1 MAITFV
7 VPPMVYAVTA
17 DEYRREGIKYVIEGN
32 IEEAIGAFKRALEVD
47 GTYKRARQV
56 KNSIEI
62 LQKVLKGQIKKEAA
76 IHLFKAVDYLD
87 YEQGMVDEA
96 ITHCKKAIEL
106 DRNFAN
112 AHLALGAIY
121 FSKGMVDEAIAHCKK
136 AIELDRNY
144 ADPHSFLGL
153 VYSSSGLADEGIVE
167 FRKAIELDPEWV
179 DAYCVLGIAYMG
191 KGMFDE
197 AIAQFKRAVNINP
210 NWAEAHNGLGAAY
223 SEKGMIDEGIAEFR
237 KALEINPHLVDAQ
250 GNLGES
256 FLKKGM
262 LNESIADL
270 NKSLGIDPN
279 YAPAHANLARAYFQN
294 GNYELSMKHYDKA
307 VELGEGLPAELLQRI
322 KSHVA
327 YVYDPTGK
335 PDPFK
340 PFISPATIREELAR
354 IGRLTPL
361 QRLEISQLTLVGI
374 VWTDRTAKA
383 VIQDASGKGYIVAK
397 GTLVGRKGGYVKKVL
412 KNKVVIEEES
422 KDFMGRVKLREV
434 EIVLHRPEER
444 RGS

>member
-1 MAITFV
+1 MRDLKVIAYVLIITFI
-7 VPPMVYAVTA
+7 VPIMAYALTA
-17 DEYRREGIKYVIEGN
+17 DDYRRGGVKYVIGGN
-32 IEEAIGAFKRALEVD
+32 IEEAISAFRSALEVD
-47 GTYKRARQV
+47 GTYRRARQV

-76 IHLFKAVDYLD
+76 IHLFKAVNYADYQ
-87 YEQGMVDEA
+87 E
-96 ITHCKKAIEL
+96 
-106 DRNFAN
+106 
-112 AHLALGAIY
+112 
-121 FSKGMVDEAIAHCKK
+121 GMVDEAIAHCKK
-136 AIELDRNY
+136 AIELDPNY

-153 VYSSSGLADEGIVE
+153 VYSSSGLADGGIVE
-167 FRKAIELDPEWV
+167 FRKAIELDPGWV
-179 DAYCVLGIAYMG
+179 DTYCVLGIAYMG

-197 AIAQFKRAVNINP
+197 AIAQFKRAVNINH

-237 KALEINPHLVDAQ
+237 KALKINPHLVDAQ

-262 LNESIADL
+262 LNESIAEL
-270 NKSLGIDPN
+270 HKALKIDPN

-294 GNYELSMKHYDKA
+294 GNYKLAMKHYDKA
-307 VELGEGLPAELLQRI
+307 AGLGESLPSELLQSI
-322 KSHVA
+322 KSNLA

-340 PFISPATIREELAR
+340 PFVSPATIREELAR
-354 IGRLTPL
+354 VGRLTPL

-374 VWTDRTAKA
+374 IWNERIAKA
-383 VIQDASGKGYIVAK
+383 VIQDASGKGYIVAR
-397 GTLVGRKGGYVKKVL
+397 GTLVGKKGGYIKRVL
-412 KNKVVIEEES
+412 KNKIVIEEKS
-422 KDFMGRVKLREV
+422 KDFMGRVKVREV